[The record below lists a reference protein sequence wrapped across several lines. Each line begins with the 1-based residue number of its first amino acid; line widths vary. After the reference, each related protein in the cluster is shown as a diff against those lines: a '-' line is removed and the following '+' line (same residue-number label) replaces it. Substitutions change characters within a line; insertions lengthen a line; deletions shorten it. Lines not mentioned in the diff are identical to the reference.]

1 MTIIGKR
8 STSWKQLGA
17 AVCITGI
24 AGVAVSVQ
32 ALAQEVSDVLPTT
45 TKRPT
50 HYAVAP
56 ESGTLPE
63 KVLRAR
69 IPYVSATSTGAAYD
83 IDGTKVDGG
92 ITASVMASGLALEY
106 GITDELSFGFLVPYV
121 MKNKIGLNGSN
132 YRNQRGYYVS
142 KRSAYEAAGALLAA
156 SGLCTAG
163 TGCDALI
170 DSGFAF
176 PTDTSVKLSTGES
189 VTLKA
194 GVPAKIGLDSI
205 ILNAAVPQDGETGIG
220 DVDLGLKYR
229 WFNNDTMG
237 HAVGI
242 VLHTPT
248 GKYEDVTLSQR
259 ATGRGVMEFGLR
271 SSFDYKINEN
281 YIAGWQH
288 TMDYAVGKGKIKR
301 SKIVDNTQMNDIDET
316 GDGFSN
322 NEEFERPGVRSSGY
336 VDVKTSLA
344 QFSPMLNAFGG
355 KVRYSYDYDTAV
367 RVQES
372 ELIQS
377 NGFRG
382 VGERSSIHQIGVGL
396 NWDGFQLENRIPV
409 RLTYDLDMP
418 VKGANKSVA
427 PMRNT
432 FITELYYKF

>member
-1 MTIIGKR
+1 
-8 STSWKQLGA
+8 
-17 AVCITGI
+17 
-24 AGVAVSVQ
+24 
-32 ALAQEVSDVLPTT
+32 
-45 TKRPT
+45 
-50 HYAVAP
+50 
-56 ESGTLPE
+56 
-63 KVLRAR
+63 
-69 IPYVSATSTGAAYD
+69 
-83 IDGTKVDGG
+83 
-92 ITASVMASGLALEY
+92 
-106 GITDELSFGFLVPYV
+106 
-121 MKNKIGLNGSN
+121 
-132 YRNQRGYYVS
+132 
-142 KRSAYEAAGALLAA
+142 
-156 SGLCTAG
+156 
-163 TGCDALI
+163 
-170 DSGFAF
+170 
-176 PTDTSVKLSTGES
+176 
-189 VTLKA
+189 
-194 GVPAKIGLDSI
+194 
-205 ILNAAVPQDGETGIG
+205 
-220 DVDLGLKYR
+220 
-229 WFNNDTMG
+229 
-237 HAVGI
+237 
-242 VLHTPT
+242 
-248 GKYEDVTLSQR
+248 
-259 ATGRGVMEFGLR
+259 MEFGLR

-382 VGERSSIHQIGVGL
+382 VGERSSIHQIGLGL